1 MKGWN
6 ESNVKA
12 YYSYIKNTAVA
23 LGANRSLAEME
34 AQEIVNFEI
43 ALAKVRLNIYFLKLP
58 TQIPSLLDNFIQ
70 RITS

>member
-1 MKGWN
+1 MFVLDQDFLIKGWN

-23 LGANRSLAEME
+23 LGANRSLAEVE

-43 ALAKVRLNIYFLKLP
+43 ALAKVRSNFSLSKLP
-58 TQIPSLLDNFIQ
+58 IVTASSI
-70 RITS
+70 